1 MDNFDLKKYLVESK
15 LLKENIEND
24 EKLSIGDT
32 FKMNWFELDGGKD
45 IVVTAE
51 VIRFNRLTTTL
62 RIVGKGYFTR
72 LTPEEIQNRKI
83 S

>member
-1 MDNFDLKKYLVESK
+1 MKKSELRQII
-15 LLKENIEND
+15 KEEISNTLNEND

-32 FKMNWFELDGGKD
+32 FKMNWFELSGEKD
-45 IVVTAE
+45 IVVTAK

-62 RIVGKGYFTR
+62 EIVGKGYSTR